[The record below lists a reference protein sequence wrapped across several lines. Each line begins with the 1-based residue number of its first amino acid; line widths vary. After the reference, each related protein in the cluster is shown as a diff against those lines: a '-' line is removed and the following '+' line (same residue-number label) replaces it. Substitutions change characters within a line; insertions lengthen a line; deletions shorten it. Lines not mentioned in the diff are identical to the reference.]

1 MAVAFVPQLWMFLV
15 PGSIAACALYTE
27 LIRYSS

>member
-1 MAVAFVPQLWMFLV
+1 MLAVVVPQFLLLMV

-27 LIRYSS
+27 LILYSS